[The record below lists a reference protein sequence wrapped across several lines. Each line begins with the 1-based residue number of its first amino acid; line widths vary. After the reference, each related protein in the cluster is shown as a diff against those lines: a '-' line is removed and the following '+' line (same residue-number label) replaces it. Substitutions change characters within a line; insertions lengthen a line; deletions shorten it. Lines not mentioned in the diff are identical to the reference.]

1 MCIAA
6 NMSAAD
12 AKPDL
17 NTASQKQFRQVD
29 HIGKTLAKRI
39 QSNAPFSD
47 WADVRE
53 KVSGIGEVR
62 LDNLRKSFQINIA
75 HQTDPPTDA
84 TAPSRDSNKTKIHA
98 AVAAG
103 QKVSIHCNAGFH
115 RGPCIAATLNQRI
128 DRIDNMNNC
137 LRAFALDVTI
147 NTSRA
152 SISIEQNQPAKAAVD
167 APWTLID
174 DDVD

>member
-17 NTASQKQFRQVD
+17 NTASQKQLRQVD

-53 KVSGIGEVR
+53 KVIGIGEVR

-75 HQTDPPTDA
+75 HQTDPPTDV
-84 TAPSRDSNKTKIHA
+84 TAPSRDSNKTKIQA

-103 QKVSIHCNAGFH
+103 QQILIHCNASFH
-115 RGPCIAATLNQRI
+115 RGPCTLAAI
-128 DRIDNMNNC
+128 DRTDNVNNC
-137 LRAFALDVTI
+137 MRAFGLDVTI
-147 NTSRA
+147 NASRA